1 MGNLNISKLN
11 IENQNANINIE
22 ASPQEIR
29 AAKAAQAVLEMSLKQ
44 TEMLEEP
51 EKKTDHTE
59 LEPRK
64 QTDSKAEQVIDEK
77 IWDMLLNWQ
86 FNSQLTFSE
95 NFSQIQEMFK
105 LLLEQI
111 LNNCEGTMQ
120 LQMLSQ
126 LDKMT
131 LAAISQFLN
140 KSSEELVEFLNQYS
154 SPNIEKELV
163 SGLFTNA
170 FGRRPLQLPGS
181 RAGKSPSPLS
191 GEAETAKAYG
201 RQGIIYQKDARG
213 IRMDENYQTHVLKS
227 EKNEAHAGLKA
238 LEYLKTQ
245 PQESSKNTAGNR
257 IFTLED
263 VKQANAYVSYLNQNP
278 LKIES
283 EKLPFTSEEY
293 IGFSAGVLSV
303 KTQSFTSGKGLGQGM
318 ASVLESAIDSYARQ
332 YFLGNSQA
340 LRQTS
345 SFRDKNSCP
354 QFQADAIQKVYRFTI
369 KEYQEKKNVQASLL
383 KSLQKAFASFQEK
396 QRSPVYN
403 EMDRYRSNI
412 GFFSRSVIDNTL
424 EDLWLGWN
432 AVSKNWNEFLQ
443 YMQMMA
449 DKSLCLD
456 YPQDRNFIL
465 MNLLSQMI
473 EPYGRGT
480 RKPTVQNMVRWGAAL
495 LLLGG
500 CVVILILLAL

>member
-29 AAKAAQAVLEMSLKQ
+29 AAKAARAVLEMSLKQ

-95 NFSQIQEMFK
+95 NFSQIQEMFE

-131 LAAISQFLN
+131 LAAISQLLT
-140 KSSEELVEFLNQYS
+140 KSSGELLEFLNQYS

-170 FGRRPLQLPGS
+170 FGRRPLQLPGG

-191 GEAETAKAYG
+191 GQAEAAKAYG
-201 RQGIIYQKDARG
+201 KQGIIYQKDARG
-213 IRMDENYQTHVLKS
+213 IRINENYQTHVLKS

-238 LEYLKTQ
+238 LEHLKTQ
-245 PQESSKNTAGNR
+245 PQESSKYTAGNR

-263 VKQANAYVSYLNQNP
+263 VK
-278 LKIES
+278 
-283 EKLPFTSEEY
+283 
-293 IGFSAGVLSV
+293 
-303 KTQSFTSGKGLGQGM
+303 
-318 ASVLESAIDSYARQ
+318 
-332 YFLGNSQA
+332 
-340 LRQTS
+340 
-345 SFRDKNSCP
+345 
-354 QFQADAIQKVYRFTI
+354 QADAIQKVYRFTI
-369 KEYQEKKNVQASLL
+369 KEYQEKKNVQDSLV

-396 QRSPVYN
+396 QRSPAYN
-403 EMDRYRSNI
+403 QMDRYHSNI

-480 RKPTVQNMVRWGAAL
+480 RKPAVQNMVRWGAAL

-500 CVVILILLAL
+500 CVAVLVLLAL